1 MGRTP
6 DQRDPLLLTRFFSCS
21 VLGRRIESRSRN
33 NGTKCKK
40 KERKLPREA
49 TGTGDGKE
57 NEREKEMNRLELAI
71 LEHKP
76 STARGQKHPTSSQ
89 NLLVF
94 RVMSHFLGYFE
105 GSRYMTS
112 SVGGQRHGNRTIHQV
127 CSWCVCVNVR
137 AKCKELFFGC

>member
-6 DQRDPLLLTRFFSCS
+6 DQRDPQRSTPLDALFSCS

-40 KERKLPREA
+40 KERKLPRKA

-76 STARGQKHPTSSQ
+76 STGTETS
-89 NLLVF
+89 
-94 RVMSHFLGYFE
+94 YF
-105 GSRYMTS
+105 
-112 SVGGQRHGNRTIHQV
+112 
-127 CSWCVCVNVR
+127 
-137 AKCKELFFGC
+137 

>member
-6 DQRDPLLLTRFFSCS
+6 DQRDPQRSTPLDALFLVFGS
-21 VLGRRIESRSRN
+21 GWANIESRSWN

-40 KERKLPREA
+40 KERKLPRKA

-76 STARGQKHPTSSQ
+76 STGTETS
-89 NLLVF
+89 
-94 RVMSHFLGYFE
+94 YF
-105 GSRYMTS
+105 
-112 SVGGQRHGNRTIHQV
+112 
-127 CSWCVCVNVR
+127 
-137 AKCKELFFGC
+137 